1 MSGWPAMSAGVRA
14 YEKPGLPCRLVPARE
29 KGGRSIGLEGAVVGP
44 LGRDEVLQLQR
55 ARTGH
60 DVPAHLRPRLLRG
73 GPDTTHRFDRALQV
87 GLILDR
93 EPAGPLIRCG

>member
-1 MSGWPAMSAGVRA
+1 MSGWPAMAAGVRA
-14 YEKPGLPCRLVPARE
+14 YERPGLPCRLVRPGLL
-29 KGGRSIGLEGAVVGP
+29 GGRSVGCEAAVVGP
-44 LGRDEVLQLQR
+44 LRRDEVLQLQR